1 MDEAVNVV
9 LCNSL
14 CYPLHALNVDI
25 KQAEVLGGIIST
37 NQVED
42 HVRMADAL
50 LDGLGVSK
58 IELDERNSPKVTRNF
73 EMSLAHVISIRDDD
87 LNASFCQSIDNV
99 SAQEAIRAKDGRR
112 VTS

>member
-1 MDEAVNVV
+1 MDEAVHVV
-9 LCNSL
+9 LCNGL
-14 CYPLHALNVDI
+14 CYPFHALNVDI

-58 IELDERNSPKVTRNF
+58 IEFDESDPPKVTRDL
-73 EMSLAHVISIRDDD
+73 EMPLAHVISIRYDD
-87 LNASFCQSIDNV
+87 LNSSLRQSVDDV
-99 SAQEAIRAKDGRR
+99 SAQETIGAEDGRR